1 MGNNKHFNSDE
12 VFICTDQRGES
23 VIRISLVHK
32 YLAGWDSI
40 KETVPSEINC
50 GLIARKLFQAGS
62 VLDRAIEIVSSR
74 SVRG

>member
-1 MGNNKHFNSDE
+1 LGNNKHFNSDE
-12 VFICTDQRGES
+12 VFYLKDRRGDS

-50 GLIARKLFQAGS
+50 GLIARILFSGWIGS
-62 VLDRAIEIVSSR
+62 
-74 SVRG
+74 